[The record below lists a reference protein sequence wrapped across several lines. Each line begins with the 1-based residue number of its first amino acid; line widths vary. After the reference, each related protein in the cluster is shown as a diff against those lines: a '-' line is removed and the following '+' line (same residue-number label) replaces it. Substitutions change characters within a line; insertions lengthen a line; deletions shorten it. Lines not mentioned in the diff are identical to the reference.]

1 MAQQNSKDGGGL
13 RGLVIGIVVFVV
25 AVGAAFTVISNKS
38 NSQAKTPSVVSKA
51 DGYGIVFNPTGSPTI
66 EIWEDFQCPVCAQ
79 FESINHSYIESLARG
94 KDVKVV
100 YYPLSFL
107 GPESVLAANAA
118 GCAAEEGKFLEFHRS
133 LYMNQPAENS
143 GAINATWLQLL
154 GAGAGLTS
162 NKYIN
167 CVTKGSYYGW
177 VKNVAANGAKNNIN
191 STPTVKVN
199 GKELDR
205 ATQYMDS
212 AAFKK
217 AITDAGA

>member
-13 RGLVIGIVVFVV
+13 RGLVIGMVVFVV